1 MKNLISPCIL
11 LLFCASIS
19 AQTIDP
25 SSQKLIEDFVKNRV
39 EFQLED
45 IDQTA
50 ISKVFSGKFYKI
62 NFFFVETGSGANSCG
77 SDNYINV
84 SGSAISLIEPVHMDL
99 ECPVLMSLIRQDFLL
114 TDENS
119 AKLFENAL
127 NVLYPEDENEMQN
140 IKHLKKGS
148 QWIFLRG
155 KFFDDHTA
163 FIATTTPDGKIIR
176 IDLELSFSVN

>member
-1 MKNLISPCIL
+1 MKNLLSPFIL
-11 LLFCASIS
+11 LFFCVSIA

-25 SSQKLIEDFVKNRV
+25 SSKKLIEDFVKSRV
-39 EFQLED
+39 EFRLED

-62 NFFFVETGSGANSCG
+62 NLFFVETGSGANSCG

-84 SGSAISLIEPVHMDL
+84 SGSVISLIEPVHMDL
-99 ECPVLMSLIRQDFLL
+99 ECPVLLSLVRKDFLL

-127 NVLYPEDENEMQN
+127 NVLYPEDENEIQN
-140 IKHLKKGS
+140 VKHLRKDS
-148 QWIFLRG
+148 Q
-155 KFFDDHTA
+155 
-163 FIATTTPDGKIIR
+163 
-176 IDLELSFSVN
+176 